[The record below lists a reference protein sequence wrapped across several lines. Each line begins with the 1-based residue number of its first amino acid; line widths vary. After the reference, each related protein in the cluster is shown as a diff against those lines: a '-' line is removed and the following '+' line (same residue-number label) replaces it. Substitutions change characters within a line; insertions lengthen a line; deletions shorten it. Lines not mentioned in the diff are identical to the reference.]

1 MEKIITE
8 RTRKKHCNLDFF
20 PNVYP
25 VEVNVSHF
33 ESGLLYMFLSV
44 LSLVKL
50 QLFCCSLQC
59 QSHQCLNKASL
70 PPTYTLPSI
79 PLQLK

>member
-8 RTRKKHCNLDFF
+8 RTRKKRCNLDFF

-25 VEVNVSHF
+25 VEVNISHF
-33 ESGLLYMFLSV
+33 ECGLLYMFLSV
-44 LSLVKL
+44 LSLVML
-50 QLFCCSLQC
+50 HLFCCSLQC
-59 QSHQCLNKASL
+59 LSHQCLNKASL